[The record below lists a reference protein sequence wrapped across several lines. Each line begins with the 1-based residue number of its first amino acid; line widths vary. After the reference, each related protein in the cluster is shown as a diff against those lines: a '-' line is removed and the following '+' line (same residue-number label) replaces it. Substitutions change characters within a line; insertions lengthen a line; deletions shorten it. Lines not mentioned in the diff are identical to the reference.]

1 MSRIDLVGYLASGLV
16 LCTFCMRAM
25 VPLRLMAIG
34 SNIGFI
40 LYGHLA
46 EIEPVLLLHLLLLPM
61 NLWRLGESLAQ
72 SPVREA
78 RRMGPHSVRMTWE
91 SRQGPSGASCAEAEA
106 RWSGEIASR
115 PIHVGIMPEFAAG
128 VQAANGTLITFR

>member
-1 MSRIDLVGYLASGLV
+1 VSHIDLIGYLASGLV
-16 LCTFCMRAM
+16 LGTFCMRTM

-61 NLWRLGESLAQ
+61 NLWRLGESLTQ
-72 SPVREA
+72 SPVRDA
-78 RRMGPHSVRMTWE
+78 RRMGPQSARMTRE
-91 SRQGPSGASCAEAEA
+91 RRQEPAGASRAEATQKPPGQE
-106 RWSGEIASR
+106 RL
-115 PIHVGIMPEFAAG
+115 PAG
-128 VQAANGTLITFR
+128 LYTSESCQNSPPAYKQRTAH